1 MKSRSGETIKLTSI
15 DELLGVVNEESAMEI
30 EINRI
35 HAFKNHPFKVLDDE
49 KMADLIESVKSNGVL
64 TPVLLRSD
72 GEDGYEMISGH
83 RRMHAAAIAGLETIP
98 AIVRELSDDDAV
110 IAMVDANIQ
119 REELLPSEKGFAYK
133 MKLDAIKRQGKRVDL
148 TCGHNGHKLGKKS
161 REELGEQVGESA
173 RNVQRYIRLTELIPE
188 LLDICEARFSNNSYG
203 FRPNRSVENAIA
215 ATYRLMQK
223 SGLHYVVEFDIK
235 GFFDNVDHSKLI
247 KQLWSLNIRDKELLY
262 VIRRI
267 LKAPILMPDG
277 HTEHPTKGTPQGG
290 IISPL
295 LANVVLN
302 ELDHWIESQWQCN
315 PVTEN
320 YAYRENAA
328 GCPIQSHAYR
338 AMRNTRLKEM
348 YIVRYADDFRILCRT
363 REQADRTLI
372 AVTQWLKER
381 LRLDVSP
388 EKTRVVD
395 VRRSYSEFLGFKI
408 RLRKKGKKYVVQS
421 HMCDKAYKKVKASL
435 TKQVGNIKFPRKGRG
450 EAGEVR
456 LFNSMVM
463 GIQNYYQLA
472 TDISIDCGDIGRT
485 VNTVLKNR
493 LKSGKT
499 HRLKKEGRDL
509 TKMEIQRYGKSEQLR
524 YIAQSKEP
532 IYPISYVQC
541 KNPMSQRR
549 KVCAYTAAGRSE
561 IHDDLR
567 INTFLLLQ
575 LMRAPTYSRSTE
587 YADNRI
593 SLFSAQWGKCA
604 VTGKKF
610 QCISEI
616 HCHHKKPKGIGGSD
630 KYENL
635 VLVLAPVH
643 ELIHAVDEDT
653 IRSYLTALKLDTSQL
668 TKLNKLR
675 TLAKRKPIDL
685 EKPNLT
691 NNSHTGERYGQYHA
705 KPGNRSRRIIYQ

>member
-1 MKSRSGETIKLTSI
+1 MAKRIVNKAERNAERYDAKEMGYQLYEDSLNGEIFDRLMPMIVSEQNIILAYRNICKNNGSKTPGTDGKTIVEIQELPIEMVIKTIRNKLNYYQPKKVRRVEIPKDNGKTRPLGIPSI
-15 DELLGVVNEESAMEI
+15 WDRLI
-30 EINRI
+30 QQC
-35 HAFKNHPFKVLDDE
+35 VLQ
-49 KMADLIESVKSNGVL
+49 VL
-64 TPVLLRSD
+64 EP
-72 GEDGYEMISGH
+72 
-83 RRMHAAAIAGLETIP
+83 
-98 AIVRELSDDDAV
+98 
-110 IAMVDANIQ
+110 
-119 REELLPSEKGFAYK
+119 
-133 MKLDAIKRQGKRVDL
+133 
-148 TCGHNGHKLGKKS
+148 
-161 REELGEQVGESA
+161 
-173 RNVQRYIRLTELIPE
+173 
-188 LLDICEARFSNNSYG
+188 ICEAKFHERNNG
-203 FRPNRSVENAIA
+203 FRPYRSTQNAIA
-215 ATYRLMQK
+215 QCYKMAQLQN
-223 SGLHYVVEFDIK
+223 LHFVVDVDIT
-235 GFFDNVDHSKLI
+235 GFFDNIDHSKLI
-247 KQLWSLNIRDKELLY
+247 RQLWGLGIQDRKL
-262 VIRRI
+262 IMI
-267 LKAPILMPDG
+267 IKQMLKADILFNDIVITPE
-277 HTEHPTKGTPQGG
+277 TGTPQGG
-290 IISPL
+290 ILSPL

-302 ELDHWIESQWQCN
+302 ELDWWVANQWEMFKIKEGSTGYEFAKVDKEGNVLTVDRTQKWN
-315 PVTEN
+315 KLRAKTE
-320 YAYRENAA
+320 
-328 GCPIQSHAYR
+328 
-338 AMRNTRLKEM
+338 LKEM

-691 NNSHTGERYGQYHA
+691 NNSHNGMTKET
-705 KPGNRSRRIIYQ
+705 KKSV

>member
-1 MKSRSGETIKLTSI
+1 MPNEKKPKTKCVEYLRHAEYYDMQSTFDELYARSQAGEIFENLMDVILSRENILLAYRNIKSNTGSITPGTDKLKISDIGKLTA
-15 DELLGVVNEESAMEI
+15 DEVTARVRKIVKGA
-30 EINRI
+30 
-35 HAFKNHPFKVLDDE
+35 KN
-49 KMADLIESVKSNGVL
+49 GY
-64 TPVLLRSD
+64 TP
-72 GEDGYEMISGH
+72 
-83 RRMHAAAIAGLETIP
+83 
-98 AIVRELSDDDAV
+98 
-110 IAMVDANIQ
+110 
-119 REELLPSEKGFAYK
+119 
-133 MKLDAIKRQGKRVDL
+133 
-148 TCGHNGHKLGKKS
+148 
-161 REELGEQVGESA
+161 
-173 RNVQRYIRLTELIPE
+173 
-188 LLDICEARFSNNSYG
+188 
-203 FRPNRSVENAIA
+203 RSV
-215 ATYRLMQK
+215 RRK
-223 SGLHYVVEFDIK
+223 DIPK
-235 GFFDNVDHSKLI
+235 PNGNTRPLGI
-247 KQLWSLNIRDKELLY
+247 PCIRDKELLY

-348 YIVRYADDFRILCRT
+348 YIVRYADDFRILCRI

-616 HCHHKKPKGIGGSD
+616 HCHHKKPKGIGGRD

-643 ELIHAVDEDT
+643 ELIHAIDEDT

-691 NNSHTGERYGQYHA
+691 NNSHNGMTKET
-705 KPGNRSRRIIYQ
+705 KKSV

>member
-1 MKSRSGETIKLTSI
+1 MTARVRKIVKGGKNGYTPRSVRRKEIPKPNGSTRPLGIPCIWDRLVQQCIKQ
-15 DELLGVVNEESAMEI
+15 VME
-30 EINRI
+30 
-35 HAFKNHPFKVLDDE
+35 P
-49 KMADLIESVKSNGVL
+49 
-64 TPVLLRSD
+64 
-72 GEDGYEMISGH
+72 
-83 RRMHAAAIAGLETIP
+83 
-98 AIVRELSDDDAV
+98 
-110 IAMVDANIQ
+110 
-119 REELLPSEKGFAYK
+119 
-133 MKLDAIKRQGKRVDL
+133 
-148 TCGHNGHKLGKKS
+148 
-161 REELGEQVGESA
+161 
-173 RNVQRYIRLTELIPE
+173 
-188 LLDICEARFSNNSYG
+188 ICEARFSNNSYG

-372 AVTQWLKER
+372 AVTHWLKER

-395 VRRSYSEFLGFKI
+395 TRRSYSEFLGFKI
-408 RLRKKGKKYVVQS
+408 RLHKKGKKYVVQS

-435 TKQVGNIKFPRKGRG
+435 TKQVGNIKFPRKDRG

-485 VNTVLKNR
+485 VNIVLKNR

-499 HRLKKEGRDL
+499 HRLKEEGRDL
-509 TKMEIQRYGKSEQLR
+509 TKMELQRYGKSEQLR

-541 KNPMSQRR
+541 TNPMNLRR
-549 KVCAYTAAGRSE
+549 KVCAYTATGRSA

-575 LMRAPTYSRSTE
+575 LMRAPTYSHSAE

-604 VTGKKF
+604 ITGKKLGICWGNHSGRSI
-610 QCISEI
+610 QLGLEI
-616 HCHHKKPKGIGGSD
+616 LDAQFWGVAQRRKSYRIFLVADFCRTKCHPSLFEQD
-630 KYENL
+630 RL
-635 VLVLAPVH
+635 LRDSAPG
-643 ELIHAVDEDT
+643 
-653 IRSYLTALKLDTSQL
+653 RSQRQKNFRPSSG
-668 TKLNKLR
+668 R
-675 TLAKRKPIDL
+675 RC
-685 EKPNLT
+685 
-691 NNSHTGERYGQYHA
+691 S
-705 KPGNRSRRIIYQ
+705 SRRDSPHWIRRIQRRPDRKKAATLGVNCGMSTGRNSVITAFAANQRDEVQDLHDDRRGAGRPAWDETADLCGRNHGQSGQRRLLSL